1 MQFKNVY
8 VRNTKLKTIL
18 LDGWSRG
25 FEPAQTLREAMMA
38 GYAMCVVVPLITRMR
53 KLWDDQYWQASCAAA
68 CSNEPLVE
76 LVDLR

>member
-8 VRNTKLKTIL
+8 LRNTKLKTIL
-18 LDGWSRG
+18 LDGWSHG
-25 FEPAQTLREAMMA
+25 FLPEQTLREAMMA
-38 GYAMCVVVPLITRMR
+38 GYSMCVVEPLIDRMW
-53 KLWDDQYWQASCAAA
+53 KLWDAQYWEASCAAA